1 MIRIHVFCKHPR
13 KLEIKS
19 DGDISDGAFYRPP
32 VKNFYKSFDFMIGGE
47 FSAVNENKNKRFCIS
62 KTGFYD
68 TKQHFLITCSLLT
81 TCPLDNSLI

>member
-32 VKNFYKSFDFMIGGE
+32 VKTFYKSFDFMIGGE
-47 FSAVNENKNKRFCIS
+47 FSAVNENKNRGFCIS
-62 KTGFYD
+62 KIRFHDVKQCMFFIKYD
-68 TKQHFLITCSLLT
+68 
-81 TCPLDNSLI
+81 DA